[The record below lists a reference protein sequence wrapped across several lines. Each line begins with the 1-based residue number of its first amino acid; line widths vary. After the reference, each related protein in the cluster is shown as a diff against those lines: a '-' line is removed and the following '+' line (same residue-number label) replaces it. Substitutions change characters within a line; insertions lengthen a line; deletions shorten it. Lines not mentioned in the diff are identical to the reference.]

1 LLEMSTHVNALVSLV
16 TGTYNRR
23 ASLARMIASFRA
35 CLLTGIEYEVIVVD
49 GGSTDGTIAWCKSQ
63 PDITLIEQDE
73 LLGAIAAFDAGAY
86 AATGDYVLL
95 ANDDIEFTAGSVL
108 PAIVYLE
115 SVPTCGAVAFA
126 DDRPAPGYGDGF
138 KVQTITVKYRGK
150 EISKPY
156 AQVGLVRNWLGV
168 EAGWWGSLD
177 NVMGWK
183 GSTYGGDNFL
193 SARIYEL
200 GYTVDT
206 VENCKV
212 HDDVQSDG
220 LRERNYAVE
229 QTNPGAYYK
238 RFPKPPTLSDT
249 PQLDNPQEERLRI
262 LYMPIYETYFGH
274 YKWGLRQALARVGIV
289 CELDY
294 VNVGYDLA
302 GIVGDFKPHLLL
314 TQVHAPN
321 GIPAGEIAAARVANP
336 SMVLINWNGDVYTH
350 GLTTREM
357 LDYLRLFD
365 MQLSVNESAVNTLR
379 ANGIKAAY
387 WQIGY
392 EPLDETLIPTAVRH
406 DVVFLANGYSE
417 KRTKLGHILQNMA
430 GVNVGIYGRGWRY
443 ANGDTTYKFYE
454 GAAIYRSAKIA
465 IGDNQYAD
473 QRGFVS
479 NRIFEALANG
489 VFLLHQKIDGLEE
502 LTGLVDGVHY
512 CAWTDENDLQ
522 KAIRYWLAQKR
533 DFDRV
538 RIAQAGQAFV
548 RKYHSFDARVTELLD
563 SILPMLEGEAV

>member
-1 LLEMSTHVNALVSLV
+1 VTPIISLV
-16 TGTYNRR
+16 TGTWNRR

-35 CLLTGIEYEVIVVD
+35 CLLTGIEYEVVVVD

-63 PDITLIEQDE
+63 PDITLIEQGE

-115 SVPTCGAVAFA
+115 STPTCGAVAFA

-138 KVQTITVKYRGK
+138 KVQTVGMMDGRK
-150 EISKPY
+150 EISAYYP
-156 AQVGLVRNWLGV
+156 QVGLIRRWLGDAV
-168 EAGWWGSLD
+168 GWWGSQD
-177 NVMGWK
+177 TEYGFH
-183 GSTYGGDNFL
+183 TYGGDNRL
-193 SARIYEL
+193 GVEIWRN
-200 GYTVDT
+200 GYTVDA
-206 VENCKV
+206 VEACKV
-212 HDDVQSDG
+212 HDEVEPDG
-220 LRERNYAVE
+220 LRETNYKVE
-229 QTNPGAYYK
+229 QKIGSAFYRKY
-238 RFPKPPTLSDT
+238 PKPPQLSKM

-274 YKWGLRQALARVGIV
+274 YKWGLREALARVGIV

-321 GIPAGEIAAARVANP
+321 GIPASEIAAARVANP
-336 SMVLINWNGDVYTH
+336 EMVLINWNGDVYTH
-350 GLTTREM
+350 GLTAREM

-387 WQIGY
+387 WQIGF

-502 LTGLVDGVHY
+502 LTGLIDGVHY
-512 CAWTDENDLQ
+512 CTWTDENDLQ
-522 KAIRYWLAQKR
+522 KAIRYWIAQRR
-533 DFDRV
+533 DTDRV
-538 RIAQAGQAFV
+538 RIAHAGQAFV